1 MQGGPLGHIIA
12 AKAVAF
18 AEALKPSFRDYQKM
32 VRANARALAEA
43 LKAGGL
49 RLVSGG
55 TDNHMVLIDLTP
67 FDITGRQAEEALVKV
82 NIVANRNAIPYDTK
96 PPRVA
101 SGMRLGTPAVTTRG
115 MTAAEMTRI
124 AQLIIR
130 VLTEMNDPATE
141 REVRDEV
148 MELASRF
155 PVPGIDV

>member
-1 MQGGPLGHIIA
+1 
-12 AKAVAF
+12 
-18 AEALKPSFRDYQKM
+18 
-32 VRANARALAEA
+32 
-43 LKAGGL
+43 
-49 RLVSGG
+49 
-55 TDNHMVLIDLTP
+55 MVLIDLTP